1 MFEVRGTV
9 GNYELVTM
17 LGRRRGMAGMVY
29 LAVDGTTRQRVA
41 LKVFQPQAGEDL
53 TVDIAAER
61 EGAKLQE
68 QLAQHTKLVPAV
80 YACGEDRGVFF
91 VAMEYIEGDDLDKRI
106 GNGRTLAPEEA
117 ARVVRDICACLTV
130 AHAPEHQIDGKDRS
144 IIHGDIKPGNIRLT
158 ESGDVRL
165 LDFGIAKPVTLTRSF
180 THNTHL
186 TVEYASPER
195 LSSNNV
201 DAHADLWAA
210 GVVLYEAIAGR
221 RPWDSEGQDRGAVE
235 RAITSGVRPSELP
248 GSCPSALAHIT
259 FKALAPRLLDR
270 YQTAEAMRTDLDA
283 FLAGTA
289 IVAVQ
294 EASTSGQLT
303 VRTPSRA
310 PETARSEHS
319 APPAPVPPTLSPPTL
334 LPPTPGRAVQKTPS
348 TSERAAPARRGARSV
363 LLLRAGAAAMVGFLV
378 VHEAGIWWRAN
389 RLASRL
395 AVHESTLN
403 EAWSEY
409 ESLSDASLLLGAGT
423 TPVRRTLREALLG
436 DAQPV
441 LADFRGPIP
450 SVHEAQWE
458 RASQSLSRAL
468 AMDSRDQSTRAL
480 LRYCEGQIA
489 RINGEARLERKQM
502 GEARGFLNAAVAA
515 FQDAARLKS
524 DWPDPYLGLA
534 RTYIY
539 GFDDIDQAA
548 AAFTR
553 AESLGYKSGSRER
566 AQIADGYARRADK
579 VRRDP
584 ALRGIPQERAQLQ
597 AAAADYRT
605 ALDMYGQLRGF
616 ADANRRL
623 RLTQAAL
630 QAVEK
635 RLADIDAAAV
645 R

>member
-1 MFEVRGTV
+1 MFEVRGTL

-29 LAVDGTTRQRVA
+29 LAMESTTRQRVA
-41 LKVFQPQAGEDL
+41 LKVFQQQAGEDL

-61 EGAKLQE
+61 EGARLQE

-80 YACGEDRGVFF
+80 YACGEDRGVFY

-117 ARVVRDICACLTV
+117 ARVVRDICACLMI
-130 AHAPEHQIDGKDRS
+130 AHAPHYEIDGKHRS

-165 LDFGIAKPVTLTRSF
+165 LDFGIAKPVTLTRCF

-201 DAHADLWAA
+201 DTHADLWAA

-221 RPWDSEGQDRGAVE
+221 RAWESEGQDRGAVE

-248 GSCPSALAHIT
+248 GSCPKALAHIT
-259 FKALAPRLLDR
+259 FKALAPRLSDR
-270 YQTAEAMRTDLDA
+270 YQTAEAMRDDLDA
-283 FLAGTA
+283 FLAGTP

-310 PETARSEHS
+310 PETARSEHF
-319 APPAPVPPTLSPPTL
+319 A
-334 LPPTPGRAVQKTPS
+334 PPTPARAVQPAPP
-348 TSERAAPARRGARSV
+348 TSERAAPYRPEARWI
-363 LLLRAGAAAMVGFLV
+363 LPLRVGAAAMVGFLV
-378 VHEAGIWWRAN
+378 LHEAGIWWRAN

-403 EAWSEY
+403 EAWTEY

-441 LADFRGPIP
+441 LADFRAPIP

-468 AMDSRDQSTRAL
+468 AMDGRDPSTRAL

-489 RINGEARLERKQM
+489 RINGEARVERGQM

-515 FQDAARLKS
+515 FQDAARLKG

-548 AAFTR
+548 AAITR
-553 AESLGYKSGSRER
+553 AEGLGYKSGSRER

-579 VRRDP
+579 VRRDQG
-584 ALRGIPQERAQLQ
+584 LRGIPQERAQLQ
-597 AAAADYRT
+597 AAASDYRT

-616 ADANRRL
+616 ADASRRL
-623 RLTQAAL
+623 RVTQAAL
-630 QAVEK
+630 QVVEK
-635 RLADIDAAAV
+635 RLADIDAAVV

>member
-9 GNYELVTM
+9 ANYELVTM

-29 LAVDGTTRQRVA
+29 LAVDSTTRQRVA

-53 TVDIAAER
+53 TLDIAAER
-61 EGAKLQE
+61 EGARLQE

-80 YACGEDRGVFF
+80 FACGDDRGVFY

-130 AHAPEHQIDGKDRS
+130 AHTPQYEIDGKHRS

-195 LSSNNV
+195 LTSNNV

-221 RPWDSEGQDRGAVE
+221 RAWESEGQDRGAVE

-248 GSCPSALAHIT
+248 GSCPNALAHIT
-259 FKALAPRLLDR
+259 FKALAPRQPDR
-270 YQTAEAMRTDLDA
+270 YQTAEAMRDDLAA
-283 FLAGTA
+283 FLAGTP

-294 EASTSGQLT
+294 EASTSGQAT
-303 VRTPSRA
+303 VRTPSRT
-310 PETARSEHS
+310 PETARSED
-319 APPAPVPPTLSPPTL
+319 APPPAPVRAAQATPPTSQ
-334 LPPTPGRAVQKTPS
+334 RATPS
-348 TSERAAPARRGARSV
+348 RPGARWV
-363 LLLRAGAAAMVGFLV
+363 LPLRIGAAAMVGFLV
-378 VHEAGIWWRAN
+378 LHEAGIWWRAK
-389 RLASRL
+389 RLAGRL

-403 EAWSEY
+403 EAWTEY

-423 TPVRRTLREALLG
+423 APVRRTLREALLG

-441 LADFRGPIP
+441 LADYRAPIP

-468 AMDSRDQSTRAL
+468 ALDARDQSTRAL

-489 RINGEARLERKQM
+489 RINGEARVERRQL

-548 AAFTR
+548 AAITR
-553 AESLGYKSGSRER
+553 AEGLGYKSGSREKF
-566 AQIADGYARRADK
+566 QIADGYARRADK
-579 VRRDP
+579 VRRDQ
-584 ALRGIPQERAQLQ
+584 ALRGIPQEREQLQ

-605 ALDMYGQLRGF
+605 ALEMYAQLRGF

-635 RLADIDAAAV
+635 RLADIDAAV
-645 R
+645 MR

>member
-1 MFEVRGTV
+1 MFEVRGTL

-29 LAVDGTTRQRVA
+29 LAVDSTTRQRVA
-41 LKVFQPQAGEDL
+41 LKVFQQQAGEDL

-61 EGAKLQE
+61 EGARLQE

-80 YACGEDRGVFF
+80 YACGEDRGVFY

-130 AHAPEHQIDGKDRS
+130 AHAPRYEIDGTHRS

-158 ESGDVRL
+158 EGGGVRL

-195 LSSNNV
+195 LTSNNV
-201 DAHADLWAA
+201 DAHADLCAA
-210 GVVLYEAIAGR
+210 GVVLYEAL
-221 RPWDSEGQDRGAVE
+221 GAVE

-248 GSCPSALAHIT
+248 GSCPNALAHIT
-259 FKALAPRLLDR
+259 FKALAPRLPDR
-270 YQTAEAMRTDLDA
+270 YQTAEAMRDDLDA
-283 FLAGTA
+283 FLAGTP

-310 PETARSEHS
+310 PETARSEHFT
-319 APPAPVPPTLSPPTL
+319 PPAPV
-334 LPPTPGRAVQKTPS
+334 RAVQPAPP
-348 TSERAAPARRGARSV
+348 TSERAAPSRPGARWIPP
-363 LLLRAGAAAMVGFLV
+363 LRIGAAAMVGFLV
-378 VHEAGIWWRAN
+378 LHEAGIWWRAN

-395 AVHESTLN
+395 AVHESTLS
-403 EAWSEY
+403 EAWTEY

-441 LADFRGPIP
+441 LADFRAPIP

-468 AMDSRDQSTRAL
+468 AMDGRDPSTRAL

-489 RINGEARLERKQM
+489 RINGEARVERRQM
-502 GEARGFLNAAVAA
+502 AEARGFLNAAVAA
-515 FQDAARLKS
+515 FQDAARLRS

-548 AAFTR
+548 AAITR
-553 AESLGYKSGSRER
+553 AEGLGYKSGSRER

-579 VRRDP
+579 VRRDQG
-584 ALRGIPQERAQLQ
+584 LRGIPQERAQLQ
-597 AAAADYRT
+597 AAASDYRT

-616 ADANRRL
+616 ADASRRL
-623 RLTQAAL
+623 RVTQAAL
-630 QAVEK
+630 QVVEK
-635 RLADIDAAAV
+635 RLADIDAAVV